1 MRILITNDDGY
12 LAPGIALLKEIAE
25 RISADVWV
33 VAPEQEQS
41 GSGHSLS
48 LRTPLRMR
56 QIAEKYYAVS
66 GTPTDSVLVAVKALL
81 TDRKPDLLLSG
92 INRGH
97 NLGEDVTYSG
107 TVAGAMEGSL
117 LGITSIAL
125 SQGGKEGAI
134 DWSAATIHGEKIIR
148 NLLDVGWPAHSLVN
162 VNFPECSAADV
173 CGVRV
178 CPQGRRKIG
187 ALLKQNKDPD
197 DKPYYWI
204 GSRRDEEG
212 DIAHSD
218 LSVVRD
224 NFIAI
229 TPLSLDLTDY
239 SCITKFD
246 AELTSYNL
254 G

>member
-12 LAPGIALLKEIAE
+12 FAPGLALLKEIAE

-48 LRTPLRMR
+48 LRTPLRIR
-56 QIAEKYYAVS
+56 QIAEKHYAVS

-81 TDRKPDLLLSG
+81 EDKKPDLLLSG

-117 LGITSIAL
+117 LGIPSIAF
-125 SQGGKEGAI
+125 SQGGKDGNI
-134 DWSAATIHGEKIIR
+134 DWSPAKTHAEKIIR
-148 NLLDVGWPAHSLVN
+148 DLLALGWPEHSLVN
-162 VNFPECSAADV
+162 VNFPECAAADV
-173 CGVRV
+173 RGIRV

-187 ALLKQNKDPD
+187 AVLKKNQDPD
-197 DKPYYWI
+197 GKPYYWI

-218 LSVVRD
+218 LSVVRE

-246 AELTSYNL
+246 EELTSYNL
-254 G
+254 